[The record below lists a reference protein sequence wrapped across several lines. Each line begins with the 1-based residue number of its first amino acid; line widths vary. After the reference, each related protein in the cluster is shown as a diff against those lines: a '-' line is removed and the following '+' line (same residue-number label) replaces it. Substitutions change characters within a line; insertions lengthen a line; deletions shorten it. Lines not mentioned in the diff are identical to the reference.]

1 MDLDLES
8 VTIGYVFKAEY
19 FLPENASNYLNI
31 LADPFDITPRPLSGG
46 RSNRQRRSAIDDN
59 TIGFDSQ
66 TNQKYEKY
74 EVQPEVIE
82 SKTDFPEE
90 VDEENDNLSD
100 YEEEEENNW
109 RNSMGPKQP
118 QDFGT
123 SRWTLYKGLEML
135 AER

>member
-1 MDLDLES
+1 M
-8 VTIGYVFKAEY
+8 TIGYVFKAEY

-31 LADPFDITPRPLSGG
+31 LNDPFDITPRPLSGS
-46 RSNRQRRSAIDDN
+46 RSNRKRRTIVDDN
-59 TIGFDSQ
+59 TIGFDNQ

-82 SKTDFPEE
+82 SKTDFPE
-90 VDEENDNLSD
+90 VDEENDDSSD
-100 YEEEEENNW
+100 YDDEEGNSW
-109 RNSMGPKQP
+109 RNTMGPKEP

-135 AER
+135 AERYG

>member
-1 MDLDLES
+1 M
-8 VTIGYVFKAEY
+8 TIGYVFKAEY

-46 RSNRQRRSAIDDN
+46 RSNRKRRNVIDN
-59 TIGFDSQ
+59 AIGFDNQ

-74 EVQPEVIE
+74 QVQPELIE
-82 SKTDFPEE
+82 SNTDFPA
-90 VDEENDNLSD
+90 NDGINSND
-100 YEEEEENNW
+100 YNEEEEVNW
-109 RNSMGPKQP
+109 KDTIGPRQP

-135 AER
+135 GDR